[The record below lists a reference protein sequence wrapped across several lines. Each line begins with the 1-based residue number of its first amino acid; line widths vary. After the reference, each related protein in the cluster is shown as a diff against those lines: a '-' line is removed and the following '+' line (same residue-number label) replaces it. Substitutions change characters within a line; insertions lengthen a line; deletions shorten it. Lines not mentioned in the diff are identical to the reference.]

1 MPASLSLRLVLALAL
16 PCGVA
21 CAGRD
26 AARGYRPLDEL
37 AQCRSGEC
45 VEAELE
51 FTHWADAPHFKGRMP
66 YYCDPGSE
74 LDGRPDRSI
83 ERVIVVLHGVVGETP
98 QELAALTIAPGLNQ
112 FRNVER
118 ALGLARERNP
128 SLDPS
133 KIAILS
139 PNFQRSDEWQPWT
152 DEDPRMWTWARSSWN
167 MGARARE
174 QVRGGVVKAQPVS
187 SFDVLDEF
195 LRAARIK
202 FPNAK
207 QFIVTGH
214 SSGGQTVHRYALLG
228 VGVHEQLASEGVAI
242 RYVVGNPGTY
252 AFPLQRRKLQPGS
265 TGVRPGVGQGNTREW
280 AWGMPKGCA
289 EWDEWGYGLDNL
301 AGTPRALR
309 AVEFAVATHL
319 EAVDSKLARRGRR
332 EVGSAEWQR
341 AARRALLLQYASR
354 EIWHLQASGDTDST
368 FAGDCKATLEGRS
381 RFERFSNFQDAWQ
394 RMIDVPAPGLHFVAV
409 DGLGDQ
415 HSSRALYASDAG
427 LHVLFE

>member
-1 MPASLSLRLVLALAL
+1 MTRSLSLVLALVCAS
-16 PCGVA
+16 A

-26 AARGYRPLDEL
+26 AARGYRSLDEL
-37 AQCRSGEC
+37 EHCRPGEC

-51 FTHWADAPHFKGRMP
+51 FTRWADAPHFAGRMP

-83 ERVIVVLHGVVGETP
+83 ERVIIVLHGVVGETP
-98 QELAALTIAPGLNQ
+98 QEFAAITIAPGLNQ

-139 PNFQRSDEWQPWT
+139 PNFQRSGEWQPWT
-152 DEDPRMWTWARSSWN
+152 DADPRMWTWARSTWN

-174 QVRGGVVKAQPVS
+174 GRRADAVS

-202 FPNAK
+202 FPNAT
-207 QFIVTGH
+207 QFILTGH

-228 VGVHEQLASEGVAI
+228 VGVHEQLASEGVAL
-242 RYVVGNPGTY
+242 RYVVANPGTY

-265 TGVRPGVGQGNTREW
+265 RSVRPGVGQGDTRDW
-280 AWGMPKGCA
+280 SWGMPQGCA
-289 EWDEWGYGLDNL
+289 DWDTWGYGLDDL
-301 AGTPRALR
+301 AGTPRAVR
-309 AVEFAVATHL
+309 AVEFAIATYL
-319 EAVDSKLARRGRR
+319 EAVDRKAARRSQR
-332 EVGSAEWQR
+332 EVGSAPWQQAGR
-341 AARRALLLQYASR
+341 QALLLQYAAR

-368 FAGDCKATLEGRS
+368 FARDCKATLEGRS

-394 RMIDVPAPGLHFVAV
+394 RLLDVPAPDLHFVAI

-415 HSSRALYASDAG
+415 HSARAIYASDAG
-427 LHVLFE
+427 RHVLFE